1 MPESNRNDLLYKSW
15 RGEKEEDSKNI
26 TEEEDDK
33 TFGAEKIRKS
43 SAISL
48 FL

>member
-1 MPESNRNDLLYKSW
+1 MIYCIKVEGGR
-15 RGEKEEDSKNI
+15 KEEDSKNI
-26 TEEEDDK
+26 AEEDDDK
-33 TFGAEKIRKS
+33 TFGAQKIRKS

>member
-1 MPESNRNDLLYKSW
+1 MIYCIKVEGGR
-15 RGEKEEDSKNI
+15 KEEDSKNI

-33 TFGAEKIRKS
+33 TFGAEKMRKS
-43 SAISL
+43 TAISL